1 MDIFSVSVLHEGGEE
16 RYDDVVSVTTKTP
29 SGEISILAHHHPLV
43 TIAKKGTVT
52 CKTAQSGV
60 REIVLAH
67 DSIFKVSPEGVMIL
81 TIGF

>member
-1 MDIFSVSVLHEGGEE
+1 MDVFSVSVLHEDGEE
-16 RYDDVVSVTTKTP
+16 RYDDIVSVTIKTP
-29 SGEISILAHHHPLV
+29 SGEISVLAHHHPLV

-52 CKTAQSGV
+52 CKTKHNGA
-60 REIVLAH
+60 REIILAR